1 MSRIDSRGNIYV
13 VIAFKACK
21 KTDKKATKDK
31 LNKNM
36 HIRI

>member
-1 MSRIDSRGNIYV
+1 MSRIDNGGNIYV

-21 KTDKKATKDK
+21 KTDKTATKDK